1 MEDNTGCLSPKEPL
15 LNGNERWKNDGF
27 SRVNSYNSLRTDF
40 LSRLPQKVRSGLD
53 VESSFHVDIPKTKGL
68 SQEEKEYYERQFATL
83 KSFEEVDTLME
94 TDTIDEEDDEE
105 QVEAEKAMKISN
117 YANVLLLVFKIY
129 AAIRTG
135 SIAIAASTL
144 DSLLDLLAG
153 GILWFTHISMKNI
166 NIYKYPIGKLR
177 VQPVGI
183 IIFAA
188 VMATL
193 GFQILIQ
200 AVEELIVNES
210 RPKMSSNQ
218 LLWLYIIM
226 VTATVV
232 KMALWI
238 YCRSSGNSIVRA
250 YAKDHYFDVVTN
262 VVGLVAAVLG
272 DKYYWWIDP
281 TGAIL
286 LALYT
291 ITNWSGTVIE
301 NAVSLVG
308 QTASPEVLQKLTY
321 LVTRHPQVK
330 RVDTVRAYTFG
341 ALYFVEVD
349 IELPEELPLKEAH
362 AIGETLQNKIEKLPE
377 VERAFVHL
385 DFECEHKPEHSVLSR
400 LPNREKEYYEKQMD
414 MLKSF
419 EDVDILMGND
429 NDNEDDDE
437 EQAQHEKAMKI
448 SNYANIVL
456 LAFKIYA
463 TIKTGSL
470 AIAASTLDSLLD
482 LMAGGILWFAHLSMK
497 KINIYKYPIGKLRV
511 QPVGIVIFAA
521 IMATLGFQIL
531 IQAVEQLI
539 QQKPTEKMSS
549 NQLLWLDAIMLSA
562 TAVKL
567 ALWLYCRSS
576 RNEIVRAYAKVLFLT
591 LPLKKLCLLVLD
603 LLSPVLTKSNANVQ
617 DHYFDVVTN
626 VMGLIAA
633 VLGNKFYWWI
643 DPAGAIL
650 LAVYTIINWSGTVV
664 ENAVSLVGQSAPPE
678 FLQKLTYL
686 VIRHPL
692 VQRVEMIRAYTF
704 GVLYFVEVDIELPE
718 ELPLKEAHVIGETL
732 QNKIEKLAEVERAF
746 VHLDFECDHK
756 PEHIVLSKLPG
767 NDP

>member
-1 MEDNTGCLSPKEPL
+1 MEGNSGSGPKTPL
-15 LNGNERWKNDGF
+15 LMGEGRR
-27 SRVNSYNSLRTDF
+27 SRRLSGRNSVNSLRSNF
-40 LSRLPQKVRSGLD
+40 VAKLPDKVRSGLD
-53 VESSFHVDIPKTKGL
+53 TESPYQINLSKTTGL
-68 SQEEKEYYERQFATL
+68 TE
-83 KSFEEVDTLME
+83 
-94 TDTIDEEDDEE
+94 
-105 QVEAEKAMKISN
+105 
-117 YANVLLLVFKIY
+117 
-129 AAIRTG
+129 G
-135 SIAIAASTL
+135 
-144 DSLLDLLAG
+144 
-153 GILWFTHISMKNI
+153 
-166 NIYKYPIGKLR
+166 
-177 VQPVGI
+177 
-183 IIFAA
+183 
-188 VMATL
+188 
-193 GFQILIQ
+193 
-200 AVEELIVNES
+200 
-210 RPKMSSNQ
+210 
-218 LLWLYIIM
+218 
-226 VTATVV
+226 
-232 KMALWI
+232 
-238 YCRSSGNSIVRA
+238 
-250 YAKDHYFDVVTN
+250 
-262 VVGLVAAVLG
+262 
-272 DKYYWWIDP
+272 
-281 TGAIL
+281 
-286 LALYT
+286 
-291 ITNWSGTVIE
+291 
-301 NAVSLVG
+301 
-308 QTASPEVLQKLTY
+308 
-321 LVTRHPQVK
+321 
-330 RVDTVRAYTFG
+330 
-341 ALYFVEVD
+341 
-349 IELPEELPLKEAH
+349 
-362 AIGETLQNKIEKLPE
+362 
-377 VERAFVHL
+377 
-385 DFECEHKPEHSVLSR
+385 
-400 LPNREKEYYEKQMD
+400 EKEYYEKQMD
-414 MLKSF
+414 TLKSF

-429 NDNEDDDE
+429 KDNEDDDE
-437 EQAQHEKAMKI
+437 EQARHEKAMKI

-482 LMAGGILWFAHLSMK
+482 LMAGGILWFTHLSMK

-539 QQKPTEKMSS
+539 QHKPTEKMSS
-549 NQLLWLDAIMLSA
+549 NQLLWLYAIMLSA

-576 RNEIVRAYAKVLFLT
+576 RNEIVRAYAK
-591 LPLKKLCLLVLD
+591 
-603 LLSPVLTKSNANVQ
+603 

-626 VMGLIAA
+626 IVGLIAA

-692 VQRVEMIRAYTF
+692 VQRIEMIRAYTF

-732 QNKIEKLAEVERAF
+732 QNKIEKLTEVERAF